1 MQSSSKTTGS
11 PSLDGDASRICNDK
25 SRLPGFLEEIDV
37 RLLFAAFDDLP
48 AGAWNHAR
56 LVNDFWRLYQNDSA
70 GGTVVC
76 GDEPIDMVANGVYL
90 VPSALN
96 LASKNSGHIGQFFV
110 HFDLRGVPPFALRDL
125 FPGPVLVEVDEDYAE
140 VVAKIGRKVADNGT
154 DDIALQ
160 CQLKGIIYA
169 AFGYY
174 LENLPD
180 KRIDAAWARLR
191 AMQPVAPALQM
202 IERQLEQELTNRELA
217 NACSMSE
224 NHFIR
229 RFRQAIGVTP
239 ASFIQQKRLAA
250 AAQMLLYTD
259 ESIDAI
265 AVKTGF
271 SDRFYFSRA
280 FRRAMGRPPATY
292 RRQPRT

>member
-1 MQSSSKTTGS
+1 MQSSLKTTGS
-11 PSLDGDASRICNDK
+11 PSLDGDPDRICNDK

-37 RLLFAAFDDLP
+37 RLLYAGLDDLP
-48 AGAWNHAR
+48 PGAWTHDR
-56 LVNDFWRLYQNDSA
+56 LVNDFWRLYQNDGP
-70 GGTVVC
+70 GGIVIS
-76 GDEPIDMVANGVYL
+76 GDEPIDLVANGVYL
-90 VPSALN
+90 VP
-96 LASKNSGHIGQFFV
+96 NSLKLSSRNTEHLRQFFI
-110 HFDLRGVPPFALRDL
+110 HFDLRGVPPFAFRDL
-125 FPGPVLVEVDEDYAE
+125 FPSPVLVDCGADVSGL
-140 VVAKIGRKVADNGT
+140 VSTLGRKVAEVGT

-160 CQLKGIIYA
+160 CQLKGVIYT

-174 LENLPD
+174 LENLPAQL
-180 KRIDAAWARLR
+180 IDTSWARLQ

-202 IERQLEQELTNRELA
+202 IERELEKALTNRELA
-217 NACSMSE
+217 NACAMSE

-250 AAQMLLYTD
+250 AAQMLLFTD

-265 AVKTGF
+265 ALKTGF

-280 FRRAMGRPPATY
+280 FSRAMGRPPATY
-292 RRQPRT
+292 RRSPRT

>member
-1 MQSSSKTTGS
+1 MQPPPELTHSTTT
-11 PSLDGDASRICNDK
+11 DGDPDRICNDK
-25 SRLPGFLEEIDV
+25 SRLPGFLDEIDV
-37 RLLFAAFDDLP
+37 RLLYAAFDDLP
-48 AGAWNHAR
+48 AGAWNHER
-56 LVNDFWRLYQNDSA
+56 LVNDFWRLYQNDAAS
-70 GGTVVC
+70 GTVVC
-76 GDEPIDMVANGVYL
+76 GDEPIDLVPNGVYL
-90 VPSALN
+90 IPSGLN
-96 LASKNSGHIGQFFV
+96 LASKNSAHIGQFFV
-110 HFDLRGVPPFALRDL
+110 HFDLRGVPPFAFRDL
-125 FPGPVLVEVDEDYAE
+125 FPSPVLVDSGADFAKLVAE
-140 VVAKIGRKVADNGT
+140 VGQKVASIGI

-174 LENLPD
+174 LENLPGNL
-180 KRIDAAWARLR
+180 IDATWARLQ

-202 IERQLEQELTNRELA
+202 IERQLEQPLTNRELA
-217 NACSMSE
+217 NACAMSE

-229 RFRQAIGVTP
+229 RFRQAIGLTP

-250 AAQMLLYTD
+250 AAQLLLYTD

-265 AVKTGF
+265 ALKTGF

-292 RRQPRT
+292 RRLPRT